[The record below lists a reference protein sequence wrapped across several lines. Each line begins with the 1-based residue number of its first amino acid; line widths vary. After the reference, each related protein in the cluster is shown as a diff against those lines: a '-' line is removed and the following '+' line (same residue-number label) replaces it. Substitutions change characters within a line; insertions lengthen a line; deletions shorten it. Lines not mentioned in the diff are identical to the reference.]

1 MKKFTALHISD
12 VRLRRADEQEQA
24 VMLHALYQDVAAIL
38 ATGRQIDAIFFT
50 GQLVAPDACA
60 DTTPV
65 YVYEYFLRPLL
76 QAASLP
82 GARYYLVPGS
92 RVQGV
97 AGATLGNA
105 GFSFFAADEHASA
118 EQRARYKN
126 IHAVFHGHQHT
137 GDASSLMKSLGIL
150 FKSNPGS
157 LYGAHGQ
164 MAAFAVLEFGADAA
178 ANGSAPAMQ
187 WTVALREFDEVSK
200 NFALSVL
207 YTPNG
212 QETGQM
218 DAEYVFATL
227 LPQLAHE
234 RGYFDGLL
242 GRTGMPLSGP
252 ADAALA
258 AREFLIE
265 LAFVMFEAKSL
276 FLGQAELE
284 RFASDYCGVKGWD
297 MAAGQW
303 LAPLYA
309 HGLLLQADGQVAFA
323 FDYFR
328 TYFLA
333 QRFETSFDLMRYGP
347 ERYDGSES
355 SLGVDGPSAAQP
367 FLRALGLGGERIEA
381 APAPASLPAD
391 CSRPG

>member
-1 MKKFTALHISD
+1 MKKFTALHIAD

-38 ATGRQIDAIFFT
+38 AAGKRIDAIFFT

-60 DTTPV
+60 GTTPV

-82 GARYYLVPGS
+82 GARFYLVPGS
-92 RVQGV
+92 RAQGV
-97 AGATLGNA
+97 AAAALGNA

-118 EQRARYKN
+118 EQRAHYKN

-157 LYGAHGQ
+157 LYDTNGQ
-164 MAAFAVLEFGADAA
+164 MAAFSVLEFGMGEDAA
-178 ANGSAPAMQ
+178 DGGAPGTR
-187 WTVALREFDEVSK
+187 WTVSLREFDHVSK

-212 QETGQM
+212 QETGQV

-227 LPQLAHE
+227 LPELAGE
-234 RGYFDGLL
+234 RAYLDGLL
-242 GRTGMPLSGP
+242 GKAGAQQRVDAGAA
-252 ADAALA
+252 AD

-265 LAFVMFEAKSL
+265 LAFVMFEAKSV
-276 FLGQAELE
+276 FLNEAELE
-284 RFASDYCGVKGWD
+284 RFASDYCGVKGWS
-297 MAAGQW
+297 MAAGDW

-309 HGLLLQADGQVAFA
+309 HGLLLRDEGQVAFS

-347 ERYDGSES
+347 DRYDGSES
-355 SLGVDGPSAAQP
+355 SLTVDGASAAQP
-367 FLRALGLGGERIEA
+367 FLRALGLSDEHAEA
-381 APAPASLPAD
+381 ALPED

>member
-12 VRLRRADEQEQA
+12 VRLRRNDEQEQA
-24 VMLHALYQDVAAIL
+24 VMLHALYQDVAAML
-38 ATGRQIDAIFFT
+38 AAGKQIDAIFFT
-50 GQLVAPDACA
+50 GQLVAQDACA

-82 GARYYLVPGS
+82 GARFYLVPGS

-97 AGATLGNA
+97 AGAALGSA
-105 GFSFFAADEHASA
+105 GFSFFAADEHAGA

-126 IHAVFHGHQHT
+126 IHAVFHGHRHT

-150 FKSNPGS
+150 FKSSPGS
-157 LYGAHGQ
+157 LYGGQGQ
-164 MAAFAVLEFGADAA
+164 MAAYAVLEFGAEPAEGDVAA
-178 ANGSAPAMQ
+178 RQ

-218 DAEYVFATL
+218 DAQYVFATL
-227 LPQLAHE
+227 LPQLAGE
-234 RGYFDGLL
+234 PVYFEGLL
-242 GRTGMPLSGP
+242 GKAAAPQRVP
-252 ADAALA
+252 AGGAAD

-265 LAFVMFEAKSL
+265 LAFVMFEAKTL
-276 FLGQAELE
+276 FLEQAQLE
-284 RFASDYCGVKGWD
+284 RFTSDYCAVKGWGLP
-297 MAAGQW
+297 AADW
-303 LAPLYA
+303 LAPLYR

-333 QRFETSFDLMRYGP
+333 QRFETSFDLMRYGL
-347 ERYDGSES
+347 ERFDGSES
-355 SLGVDGPSAAQP
+355 SLCVDGASAAQP
-367 FLRALGLGGERIEA
+367 FLRALGLGGERGET
-381 APAPASLPAD
+381 APEQASLPHG

>member
-1 MKKFTALHISD
+1 
-12 VRLRRADEQEQA
+12 
-24 VMLHALYQDVAAIL
+24 MLHALYQDVAAIL
-38 ATGRQIDAIFFT
+38 AAGKQIDAIFFT

-60 DTTPV
+60 GTTPV

-92 RVQGV
+92 RQQGV
-97 AGATLGNA
+97 AAAALGNA
-105 GFSFFAADEHASA
+105 GFSFFSADEHASA
-118 EQRARYKN
+118 EQRAHYKN
-126 IHAVFHGHQHT
+126 IHAVFHCHQHT

-164 MAAFAVLEFGADAA
+164 MAAFSVLEFGMGGAD
-178 ANGSAPAMQ
+178 GDAPGTQ
-187 WTVALREFDEVSK
+187 WTVSLREFDDVSK

-218 DAEYVFATL
+218 DAEHVFATL
-227 LPQLAHE
+227 LPQLAGE
-234 RGYFDGLL
+234 RAYLDGLL
-242 GRTGMPLSGP
+242 GQAGGRQREGAGMA
-252 ADAALA
+252 AD

-265 LAFVMFEAKSL
+265 LAFVMFEAKTV
-276 FLGQAELE
+276 FLGEAELQ
-284 RFASDYCGVKGWD
+284 RFASDYCAVKGWS
-297 MAAGQW
+297 MAAGDW

-309 HGLLLQADGQVAFA
+309 QGLLLRTDGQVAFS

-347 ERYDGSES
+347 QRHDGSES
-355 SLGVDGPSAAQP
+355 SLGLDAMSAAQP
-367 FLRALGLGGERIEA
+367 FLRALGLNDACA
-381 APAPASLPAD
+381 AAAVPED

>member
-1 MKKFTALHISD
+1 MKKFTALHIAD

-38 ATGRQIDAIFFT
+38 AAGKQIDAIFFT

-60 DTTPV
+60 GTTPV

-92 RVQGV
+92 RAQGV
-97 AGATLGNA
+97 AAAALGNA
-105 GFSFFAADEHASA
+105 GFSFFSADEHASA
-118 EQRARYKN
+118 EQRAQYKN

-164 MAAFAVLEFGADAA
+164 MAAFSVLEFGTSEAA
-178 ANGSAPAMQ
+178 ADGGAAGTQ
-187 WTVALREFDEVSK
+187 WTVSLREFDDVSK
-200 NFALSVL
+200 HFALSVL

-212 QETGQM
+212 QETGQV

-227 LPQLAHE
+227 LPQLAGE
-234 RGYFDGLL
+234 RAYLDGLL
-242 GRTGMPLSGP
+242 GHAGGQLHEGAGMA
-252 ADAALA
+252 AD

-265 LAFVMFEAKSL
+265 LAFVMFEAKTV
-276 FLGQAELE
+276 FLGEAELQ
-284 RFASDYCGVKGWD
+284 RFASDYCAVKGWS
-297 MAAGQW
+297 MAAGDW

-309 HGLLLQADGQVAFA
+309 QGLLLRTDGQVAFS

-347 ERYDGSES
+347 ERHDGSES
-355 SLGVDGPSAAQP
+355 SLGLDATSAVQP
-367 FLRALGLGGERIEA
+367 FLRALGLNEA
-381 APAPASLPAD
+381 SADVALPQD

>member
-1 MKKFTALHISD
+1 M
-12 VRLRRADEQEQA
+12 
-24 VMLHALYQDVAAIL
+24 MLHALYQDVAAIL
-38 ATGRQIDAIFFT
+38 AAGKQIDAIFFT

-60 DTTPV
+60 STTPV

-82 GARYYLVPGS
+82 GARFYLVPGS

-97 AGATLGNA
+97 AAAALGNA
-105 GFSFFAADEHASA
+105 GFSFFSADEHASA
-118 EQRARYKN
+118 EQRAHYKN

-157 LYGAHGQ
+157 LYGTHGQ
-164 MAAFAVLEFGADAA
+164 MAAFSVLEFGTGAADGDAA
-178 ANGSAPAMQ
+178 GTQ
-187 WTVALREFDEVSK
+187 WTVSLREFDEVSK

-212 QETGQM
+212 QETGQV

-227 LPQLAHE
+227 LPELAGE
-234 RGYFDGLL
+234 SAYFDGLL
-242 GRTGMPLSGP
+242 GRAGVPP
-252 ADAALA
+252 RADAGAA
-258 AREFLIE
+258 ADAREFLIE
-265 LAFVMFEAKSL
+265 LAFVMFEAKTL
-276 FLGQAELE
+276 FLGEAELE
-284 RFASDYCGVKGWD
+284 RFASDYCGVKGWN
-297 MAAGQW
+297 MGAGDW

-309 HGLLLQADGQVAFA
+309 HGLLSRADGQVAFA

-347 ERYDGSES
+347 ERYDGSEP
-355 SLGVDGPSAAQP
+355 SLSLDGPSAAQP
-367 FLRALGLGGERIEA
+367 FLRALGLSDGRAEA
-381 APAPASLPAD
+381 VLQAAGSH
-391 CSRPG
+391 PG

>member
-1 MKKFTALHISD
+1 M
-12 VRLRRADEQEQA
+12 
-24 VMLHALYQDVAAIL
+24 MLHALYQDVAAIL
-38 ATGRQIDAIFFT
+38 AAGKRIDAIFFT

-60 DTTPV
+60 GTTPV

-82 GARYYLVPGS
+82 GARFYLVPGS
-92 RVQGV
+92 RAQGV
-97 AGATLGNA
+97 AAAALGNA
-105 GFSFFAADEHASA
+105 GFSFFSADEHASA
-118 EQRARYKN
+118 EQRAHYKN

-157 LYGAHGQ
+157 LYGANGQ
-164 MAAFAVLEFGADAA
+164 MAAFSVLEFGTGEAA
-178 ANGSAPAMQ
+178 ADGCRAGTQ
-187 WTVALREFDEVSK
+187 WTVSLREFDDVSK

-212 QETGQM
+212 QETGQV

-227 LPQLAHE
+227 LPQLAGE
-234 RGYFDGLL
+234 RGYLDGLL
-242 GRTGMPLSGP
+242 GKAGARQRVDACVA
-252 ADAALA
+252 AD

-265 LAFVMFEAKSL
+265 LAFVMFEAKSM
-276 FLGQAELE
+276 FLNEAELE
-284 RFASDYCGVKGWD
+284 RFASDYCGVKGWSMESGD
-297 MAAGQW
+297 W

-309 HGLLLQADGQVAFA
+309 HGLLLRADGQVAFS

-347 ERYDGSES
+347 DRYDGSES
-355 SLGVDGPSAAQP
+355 SLSVHGASAAQP
-367 FLRALGLGGERIEA
+367 FLRALGLSDEHAKA
-381 APAPASLPAD
+381 ALPED
-391 CSRPG
+391 CSRPS

>member
-1 MKKFTALHISD
+1 MKKFTALHIAD

-38 ATGRQIDAIFFT
+38 AAGKRIDAIFFT

-60 DTTPV
+60 GTTPV

-82 GARYYLVPGS
+82 GARFYLVPGS
-92 RVQGV
+92 RAQGV
-97 AGATLGNA
+97 AAAALGNA
-105 GFSFFAADEHASA
+105 GFSFFSADEHASA
-118 EQRARYKN
+118 EQRAHYKN

-157 LYGAHGQ
+157 LYDTSGQ
-164 MAAFAVLEFGADAA
+164 MAAFSVLEFGTGEAA
-178 ANGSAPAMQ
+178 ADGGAPGTR
-187 WTVALREFDEVSK
+187 WTVSLREFDDVSK

-212 QETGQM
+212 QETGQV

-227 LPQLAHE
+227 LPQLAGE
-234 RGYFDGLL
+234 RDYLDGLL
-242 GRTGMPLSGP
+242 GKAGAQQRVDAGAA
-252 ADAALA
+252 AD

-265 LAFVMFEAKSL
+265 LAFVMFEAKSV
-276 FLGQAELE
+276 FLNEAELE
-284 RFASDYCGVKGWD
+284 RFASDYCGVKGWS
-297 MAAGQW
+297 MAAGDW

-309 HGLLLQADGQVAFA
+309 YGLLLREDGQVAFS

-347 ERYDGSES
+347 DRYDESES
-355 SLGVDGPSAAQP
+355 SLTVDGASAAQP
-367 FLRALGLGGERIEA
+367 FLRALGLNDEHAEA
-381 APAPASLPAD
+381 AQPED
-391 CSRPG
+391 CGRPG

>member
-1 MKKFTALHISD
+1 MKKFTALHIAD

-38 ATGRQIDAIFFT
+38 AAGKRIDAIFFT

-60 DTTPV
+60 GTTPV

-82 GARYYLVPGS
+82 GARFYLVPGS
-92 RVQGV
+92 RAQGV
-97 AGATLGNA
+97 AAAALGNA
-105 GFSFFAADEHASA
+105 GFSFFSADEHASA
-118 EQRARYKN
+118 EQRAHYKN

-157 LYGAHGQ
+157 LYDTSGQ
-164 MAAFAVLEFGADAA
+164 MAAFSVLEFGTGEAA
-178 ANGSAPAMQ
+178 ADGGAPGTR
-187 WTVALREFDEVSK
+187 WTVSLREFDDVSK

-212 QETGQM
+212 QETGQV

-227 LPQLAHE
+227 LPQLAGE
-234 RGYFDGLL
+234 RDYLDGLL
-242 GRTGMPLSGP
+242 GKAGAQQRVDAGAA
-252 ADAALA
+252 AD

-265 LAFVMFEAKSL
+265 LAFVMFEAKSV
-276 FLGQAELE
+276 FLNEAELE
-284 RFASDYCGVKGWD
+284 RFASDYCGVKGWS
-297 MAAGQW
+297 MAAGDW

-309 HGLLLQADGQVAFA
+309 HGLLLREDGQVAFS

-347 ERYDGSES
+347 DRYDESES
-355 SLGVDGPSAAQP
+355 SLTVDGASAAQP
-367 FLRALGLGGERIEA
+367 FLRALGLNDEHAEA
-381 APAPASLPAD
+381 AQPED

>member
-1 MKKFTALHISD
+1 
-12 VRLRRADEQEQA
+12 
-24 VMLHALYQDVAAIL
+24 MLHALYQDVAAIL
-38 ATGRQIDAIFFT
+38 AAGKRIDAIFFT

-60 DTTPV
+60 GTTPV

-82 GARYYLVPGS
+82 GARFYLVPGS
-92 RVQGV
+92 RAQGV
-97 AGATLGNA
+97 AAAALGNA
-105 GFSFFAADEHASA
+105 GFSFFSADEHASA
-118 EQRARYKN
+118 EQRAHYKN

-157 LYGAHGQ
+157 LYDTSGQ
-164 MAAFAVLEFGADAA
+164 MAAFAVLEFGTGEAA
-178 ANGSAPAMQ
+178 ADGGAPGTR
-187 WTVALREFDEVSK
+187 WTVSLREFDDVSK

-212 QETGQM
+212 QETGQV

-227 LPQLAHE
+227 LPQLAGE
-234 RGYFDGLL
+234 RDYLDGLL
-242 GRTGMPLSGP
+242 GKAGAQRRVDAGAA
-252 ADAALA
+252 AD

-265 LAFVMFEAKSL
+265 LAFVMFEAKSV
-276 FLGQAELE
+276 FLNEAELE
-284 RFASDYCGVKGWD
+284 RFASDYCGVKGWS
-297 MAAGQW
+297 MAAGDW

-309 HGLLLQADGQVAFA
+309 HGLLLREDGQVAFS

-347 ERYDGSES
+347 DRYDGSES
-355 SLGVDGPSAAQP
+355 SLTVDGASAVQP
-367 FLRALGLGGERIEA
+367 FLRALGLNDEHAEA
-381 APAPASLPAD
+381 ALPEG

>member
-1 MKKFTALHISD
+1 MKKFTALHIAD

-38 ATGRQIDAIFFT
+38 AAGKKIDAIFFT

-60 DTTPV
+60 GTTPV

-82 GARYYLVPGS
+82 GARFYLVPGS
-92 RVQGV
+92 RAQGV
-97 AGATLGNA
+97 AAAALGNA
-105 GFSFFAADEHASA
+105 GFSFFSADEHASA
-118 EQRARYKN
+118 EHRAHYKN
-126 IHAVFHGHQHT
+126 IHAVFHGNQHT

-157 LYGAHGQ
+157 LYSAQGQ
-164 MAAFAVLEFGADAA
+164 MAAFAVLEFGTGEAA
-178 ANGSAPAMQ
+178 ADGGAAGTQ
-187 WTVALREFDEVSK
+187 WTVSLREFDDVSK
-200 NFALSVL
+200 HFALSVL

-212 QETGQM
+212 QETGQV

-227 LPQLAHE
+227 LPQLAGE
-234 RGYFDGLL
+234 RDYLDGLL
-242 GRTGMPLSGP
+242 GKAGAQQRVNAGVA
-252 ADAALA
+252 AD

-265 LAFVMFEAKSL
+265 LAFVMFEAKTV
-276 FLGQAELE
+276 FLSEAELE
-284 RFASDYCGVKGWD
+284 RFASDYCGVKGWS
-297 MAAGQW
+297 MAAGDW

-309 HGLLLQADGQVAFA
+309 QGLLLRDDGQVAFS

-347 ERYDGSES
+347 DRYDGSES
-355 SLGVDGPSAAQP
+355 SLSLDGASAAQP
-367 FLRALGLGGERIEA
+367 FLRALGLSEEHPA
-381 APAPASLPAD
+381 AAVPED

>member
-1 MKKFTALHISD
+1 MKKFTALHIAD

-38 ATGRQIDAIFFT
+38 AAGKRIDAIFFT

-82 GARYYLVPGS
+82 GARFYLVPGS
-92 RVQGV
+92 RAQGV
-97 AGATLGNA
+97 AAAALGNA
-105 GFSFFAADEHASA
+105 GFSFFSADEHASA
-118 EQRARYKN
+118 EQRAHYKN

-164 MAAFAVLEFGADAA
+164 MAAFAVLEFGADADA
-178 ANGSAPAMQ
+178 ADDGKAGTQ
-187 WTVALREFDEVSK
+187 WTVSLREFDDVSK

-212 QETGQM
+212 QETGQV

-227 LPQLAHE
+227 LPQLAGE
-234 RGYFDGLL
+234 RAYLDGLL
-242 GRTGMPLSGP
+242 GMAGAPRRVDAGAA
-252 ADAALA
+252 AD
-258 AREFLIE
+258 AREFLME
-265 LAFVMFEAKSL
+265 LAFVMFEAKTV
-276 FLGQAELE
+276 FLSAAELE
-284 RFASDYCGVKGWD
+284 RFAGDYCGVKGWN
-297 MAAGQW
+297 MAAGDW

-309 HGLLLQADGQVAFA
+309 HGLLLRADGQVAFS

-355 SLGVDGPSAAQP
+355 SLSLDGASAAQP
-367 FLRALGLGGERIEA
+367 FLRALGLNDEHADA
-381 APAPASLPAD
+381 AVTED

>member
-1 MKKFTALHISD
+1 MKKFTALHIAD

-38 ATGRQIDAIFFT
+38 AAGKKIDAIFFT

-60 DTTPV
+60 GTTPV

-82 GARYYLVPGS
+82 GARFYLVPGS
-92 RVQGV
+92 RQQGV
-97 AGATLGNA
+97 AAAALGNA
-105 GFSFFAADEHASA
+105 GFSFFSADEHASA
-118 EQRARYKN
+118 EQRAHYKN

-157 LYGAHGQ
+157 LYGAQGQ
-164 MAAFAVLEFGADAA
+164 MAAFAVLEFGTGAA
-178 ANGSAPAMQ
+178 GTQ
-187 WTVALREFDEVSK
+187 WTVSLREFDDVSK

-227 LPQLAHE
+227 LPQLAAE
-234 RGYFDGLL
+234 RAYLDGLL
-242 GRTGMPLSGP
+242 GK
-252 ADAALA
+252 ADAQQRVDAGVA
-258 AREFLIE
+258 ADAREFLIE
-265 LAFVMFEAKSL
+265 LAFVMFEARTV
-276 FLGQAELE
+276 FLNAAELE
-284 RFASDYCGVKGWD
+284 RFASDYCGVKGWS
-297 MAAGQW
+297 MAAGDW

-309 HGLLLQADGQVAFA
+309 HGLLLRTDGQVAFS

-347 ERYDGSES
+347 DRYDGSES
-355 SLGVDGPSAAQP
+355 SLALDGASAAQP
-367 FLRALGLGGERIEA
+367 FLQALGLSDERAEA
-381 APAPASLPAD
+381 ALPEG

>member
-1 MKKFTALHISD
+1 MKKFTALHIAD
-12 VRLRRADEQEQA
+12 VRLCRADEQEQA
-24 VMLHALYQDVAAIL
+24 VILHALYQDVAAIL
-38 ATGRQIDAIFFT
+38 AAGKQIDAIFFT

-60 DTTPV
+60 GTTPV

-82 GARYYLVPGS
+82 GARFYLVPGS

-97 AGATLGNA
+97 AAAALGNA
-105 GFSFFAADEHASA
+105 GFSFFSADEHASA
-118 EQRARYKN
+118 EQRAHYKN

-164 MAAFAVLEFGADAA
+164 MAAFSVLEFGMGAAD
-178 ANGSAPAMQ
+178 GDAPGTQ
-187 WTVALREFDEVSK
+187 WTVSLREFDDVSK

-218 DAEYVFATL
+218 DAEHVFATL
-227 LPQLAHE
+227 LPQLAGE
-234 RGYFDGLL
+234 RAYLDGLL
-242 GRTGMPLSGP
+242 GQAGGQQREGAGVA
-252 ADAALA
+252 AD

-265 LAFVMFEAKSL
+265 LAFVMFEAKSV
-276 FLGQAELE
+276 FLGEAELQ
-284 RFASDYCGVKGWD
+284 RFASDYCGVKGWS
-297 MAAGQW
+297 MAAGEW

-309 HGLLLQADGQVAFA
+309 QGLLLQTDGQVAFS

-347 ERYDGSES
+347 ERHDGSES
-355 SLGVDGPSAAQP
+355 SLSLDGTSTAQP
-367 FLRALGLGGERIEA
+367 FLRALGLNDERA
-381 APAPASLPAD
+381 AAAMQED

>member
-1 MKKFTALHISD
+1 MKKFTALHIAD

-38 ATGRQIDAIFFT
+38 AAGKQIDAIFFT

-60 DTTPV
+60 GTTPV

-97 AGATLGNA
+97 AAAALGNA
-105 GFSFFAADEHASA
+105 GFSFFSADEHASA
-118 EQRARYKN
+118 EQRAHYKN

-164 MAAFAVLEFGADAA
+164 MAAFSVLEFGTGGAD
-178 ANGSAPAMQ
+178 GDAPGTQ
-187 WTVALREFDEVSK
+187 WTVSLREFDDVSK

-218 DAEYVFATL
+218 DAEHVFATL
-227 LPQLAHE
+227 LPQLAGE
-234 RGYFDGLL
+234 RAYLDGLL
-242 GRTGMPLSGP
+242 GHAGGQQRVGAGVA
-252 ADAALA
+252 AD

-265 LAFVMFEAKSL
+265 LAFVMFEAQTE
-276 FLGQAELE
+276 FLGEAELQ
-284 RFASDYCGVKGWD
+284 RFASDYCGVKGWS
-297 MAAGQW
+297 MAAGEW

-309 HGLLLQADGQVAFA
+309 QGLLLRSDGQVAFS

-347 ERYDGSES
+347 ERHDGSES
-355 SLGVDGPSAAQP
+355 SLGLHAASAAQP
-367 FLRALGLGGERIEA
+367 FLRALGLNEEHAAAAMQEEGG
-381 APAPASLPAD
+381 
-391 CSRPG
+391 RPG

>member
-1 MKKFTALHISD
+1 MKKFTALHIAD

-38 ATGRQIDAIFFT
+38 AAGKRIDAIFFT

-60 DTTPV
+60 GTTPV

-82 GARYYLVPGS
+82 GARFYLVPGS
-92 RVQGV
+92 RAQGV
-97 AGATLGNA
+97 AAAALGNA
-105 GFSFFAADEHASA
+105 GFSFFSADEHASA
-118 EQRARYKN
+118 EQRAHYKN

-157 LYGAHGQ
+157 LYDTSGQ
-164 MAAFAVLEFGADAA
+164 MAAFAVLEFGTGEAA
-178 ANGSAPAMQ
+178 ADGGAPGTR
-187 WTVALREFDEVSK
+187 WTVSLREFDDVSK

-212 QETGQM
+212 QETGQV

-227 LPQLAHE
+227 LPQLAGE
-234 RGYFDGLL
+234 RDYLDGLL
-242 GRTGMPLSGP
+242 GKAGAQRRVDAGAA
-252 ADAALA
+252 AD

-265 LAFVMFEAKSL
+265 LAFVMFEAKSV
-276 FLGQAELE
+276 FLNEAELE
-284 RFASDYCGVKGWD
+284 RFASDYCGVKGWS
-297 MAAGQW
+297 MAAGDW

-309 HGLLLQADGQVAFA
+309 HGLLLREDGQVAFS

-347 ERYDGSES
+347 DRYDGSES
-355 SLGVDGPSAAQP
+355 SLTVDGASAVQP
-367 FLRALGLGGERIEA
+367 FLRALGLNDEHAEA
-381 APAPASLPAD
+381 ALPEG

>member
-1 MKKFTALHISD
+1 MKKFTALHIAD

-24 VMLHALYQDVAAIL
+24 VRLHALFEDVAAIL
-38 ATGRQIDAIFFT
+38 AAGKQIDAIFFT

-60 DTTPV
+60 GTTPV

-82 GARYYLVPGS
+82 GARFYLVPGS
-92 RVQGV
+92 RQQGV
-97 AGATLGNA
+97 AAAALGNA
-105 GFSFFAADEHASA
+105 GFSFFSADEHASA

-137 GDASSLMKSLGIL
+137 GDGSSLMKSLGIL

-157 LYGAHGQ
+157 LYGEQEQ
-164 MAAFAVLEFGADAA
+164 MAAFAVLEFGNDMS
-178 ANGSAPAMQ
+178 GGHAPGTQ
-187 WTVALREFDEVSK
+187 WTVSLREFDEVSK

-218 DAEYVFATL
+218 DAEHVFATL
-227 LPQLAHE
+227 LPQLADE
-234 RGYFDGLL
+234 RVYLDGLL
-242 GRTGMPLSGP
+242 GKAGMPHCGP
-252 ADAALA
+252 SDAAVA
-258 AREFLIE
+258 ARDFLIE
-265 LAFVMFEAKSL
+265 LAFVMFEAKTL
-276 FLGQAELE
+276 FLSEAELQ

-297 MAAGQW
+297 VGAGDW

-309 HGLLLQADGQVAFA
+309 HGLLLRTDGQVAFS

-347 ERYDGSES
+347 QRHDGSES
-355 SLGVDGPSAAQP
+355 SLSVDGASAAQP
-367 FLRALGLGGERIEA
+367 FLHALGLSGERIETVA
-381 APAPASLPAD
+381 AEAATAEH

>member
-1 MKKFTALHISD
+1 MKKFTALHIAD

-38 ATGRQIDAIFFT
+38 AAGKRIDAIFFT

-60 DTTPV
+60 GTTPV

-82 GARYYLVPGS
+82 GARFYLVPGS
-92 RVQGV
+92 RAQGV
-97 AGATLGNA
+97 AAAALGNA
-105 GFSFFAADEHASA
+105 GFSFFSADEHASA
-118 EQRARYKN
+118 EQRAHYKN

-178 ANGSAPAMQ
+178 AADDGKAGTQ
-187 WTVALREFDEVSK
+187 WTVSLREFDDVSK

-212 QETGQM
+212 QETGQV

-227 LPQLAHE
+227 LPQLAGE
-234 RGYFDGLL
+234 RAYLDGLL
-242 GRTGMPLSGP
+242 GMAGAPRRVDAGAA
-252 ADAALA
+252 AD
-258 AREFLIE
+258 AREFLME
-265 LAFVMFEAKSL
+265 LAFVMFEAKTV
-276 FLGQAELE
+276 FLSAAELE
-284 RFASDYCGVKGWD
+284 RFAGDYCGVKGWN
-297 MAAGQW
+297 MAAGDW

-309 HGLLLQADGQVAFA
+309 HGLLLRADGQVAFS

-355 SLGVDGPSAAQP
+355 SLSLDGASAAQP
-367 FLRALGLGGERIEA
+367 FLRALGLNDEHADA
-381 APAPASLPAD
+381 AVTED

>member
-24 VMLHALYQDVAAIL
+24 VRLHALYQDVAAIL

-50 GQLVAPDACA
+50 GQLVAADACA
-60 DTTPV
+60 ETTPV

-76 QAASLP
+76 QAASVP
-82 GARYYLVPGS
+82 GARFYLVPGS

-97 AGATLGNA
+97 AGAALGNA
-105 GFSFFAADEHASA
+105 GFSFFAADEHAGA

-164 MAAFAVLEFGADAA
+164 MAAYAVLEFGTAA
-178 ANGSAPAMQ
+178 ADGDAPATQ
-187 WTVALREFDEVSK
+187 WTVALREFDEVSR

-227 LPQLAHE
+227 LPQLAGE
-234 RGYFDGLL
+234 PVYFDGLL
-242 GRTGMPLSGP
+242 GRAGAPPRVATGGA
-252 ADAALA
+252 AD

-265 LAFVMFEAKSL
+265 LAFVMFEAKTL
-276 FLGQAELE
+276 FLEQAQLE
-284 RFASDYCGVKGWD
+284 RFTSDYCAVKGWGLP
-297 MAAGQW
+297 AADW
-303 LAPLYA
+303 LAPLYR

-333 QRFETSFDLMRYGP
+333 QRFETSFDLMRYAP
-347 ERYDGSES
+347 DRYDGSES
-355 SLGVDGPSAAQP
+355 SLSFDGASAAQP
-367 FLRALGLGGERIEA
+367 FLRALGLGGERSET
-381 APAPASLPAD
+381 APAPAPMPQD

>member
-1 MKKFTALHISD
+1 MKKFTALHIAD

-24 VMLHALYQDVAAIL
+24 VMLHALCQDVAAIL
-38 ATGRQIDAIFFT
+38 AAGKQIDAIFFT

-60 DTTPV
+60 GTTPV

-92 RVQGV
+92 RQQGV
-97 AGATLGNA
+97 AAAALGNA
-105 GFSFFAADEHASA
+105 GFSFFSADEHASA
-118 EQRARYKN
+118 EQRAHYKN

-164 MAAFAVLEFGADAA
+164 MAAFSVLEFGMGGAD
-178 ANGSAPAMQ
+178 GDAPGTQ
-187 WTVALREFDEVSK
+187 WTVSLREFDDVSK

-218 DAEYVFATL
+218 DAEHVFATL
-227 LPQLAHE
+227 LPQLAGE
-234 RGYFDGLL
+234 RAYLDGLL
-242 GRTGMPLSGP
+242 GQAGGRQREDAGIA
-252 ADAALA
+252 AD

-265 LAFVMFEAKSL
+265 LAFVMFEAKSV
-276 FLGQAELE
+276 FLGEAELQ
-284 RFASDYCGVKGWD
+284 RFASDYCAVKGWN
-297 MAAGQW
+297 MAAGDW

-309 HGLLLQADGQVAFA
+309 QGLLLRTDGQVAFS

-347 ERYDGSES
+347 ERHDGSES
-355 SLGVDGPSAAQP
+355 SLDLDAASEAQP
-367 FLRALGLGGERIEA
+367 FLRALGLNEERA
-381 APAPASLPAD
+381 AAAMQEEG
-391 CSRPG
+391 SRPG

>member
-1 MKKFTALHISD
+1 MKKFTALHIAD

-38 ATGRQIDAIFFT
+38 AAGKQIDAIFFT

-60 DTTPV
+60 GTTPV

-82 GARYYLVPGS
+82 GARFYLVPGS
-92 RVQGV
+92 RQQGV
-97 AGATLGNA
+97 AAAALGNA

-164 MAAFAVLEFGADAA
+164 MAAFAVLEFGNSGTDGAP
-178 ANGSAPAMQ
+178 GSQ

-200 NFALSVL
+200 HFALSVL

-218 DAEYVFATL
+218 DADYVFATL
-227 LPQLAHE
+227 LPQLADE
-234 RGYFDGLL
+234 RVYLDGLL
-242 GRTGMPLSGP
+242 GKAGMPHRGP
-252 ADAALA
+252 SDDAVA

-265 LAFVMFEAKSL
+265 LAFVMFEAKTL
-276 FLGQAELE
+276 FLSEAELQ
-284 RFASDYCGVKGWD
+284 RFACDYCGVKGWD
-297 MAAGQW
+297 MGAGDW

-309 HGLLLQADGQVAFA
+309 HGLLLRADGQVAFS

-355 SLGVDGPSAAQP
+355 SLSIDGASAAQP
-367 FLRALGLGGERIEA
+367 FLRALGLSGERIEA
-381 APAPASLPAD
+381 VRTETSAPED

>member
-38 ATGRQIDAIFFT
+38 AAGKQIDAIFFT

-60 DTTPV
+60 GTTPV

-76 QAASLP
+76 QAASQP
-82 GARYYLVPGS
+82 GARFYLVPGS

-97 AGATLGNA
+97 AAATLGNA
-105 GFSFFAADEHASA
+105 GFSFFSADEHASA

-137 GDASSLMKSLGIL
+137 GDASSLMRSLGIL

-157 LYGAHGQ
+157 LYGSHGQ
-164 MAAFAVLEFGADAA
+164 MAAFAVLEFGTDAADAD
-178 ANGSAPAMQ
+178 APGTQ
-187 WTVALREFDEVSK
+187 WTVALREFDDVSK

-212 QETGQM
+212 HEAGQM

-227 LPQLAHE
+227 LPQLAGE
-234 RGYFDGLL
+234 RVYLDGLL
-242 GRTGMPLSGP
+242 GKAGMPHQGP
-252 ADAALA
+252 SDDAVA

-265 LAFVMFEAKSL
+265 LAFVMFEAKTL

-284 RFASDYCGVKGWD
+284 RFASDYCGVKGWS
-297 MAAGQW
+297 MGAGDW
-303 LAPLYA
+303 LVPLYA
-309 HGLLLQADGQVAFA
+309 HGLLLRADGQVAFA

-355 SLGVDGPSAAQP
+355 SLSFDGTSAAQP
-367 FLRALGLGGERIEA
+367 FLRALGLSGERIEA
-381 APAPASLPAD
+381 APVQAAMQED

>member
-1 MKKFTALHISD
+1 MKKFTALHIAD

-38 ATGRQIDAIFFT
+38 AAGKRIDAIFFT

-60 DTTPV
+60 GTTPV

-82 GARYYLVPGS
+82 GARFYLVPGS
-92 RVQGV
+92 RAQGV
-97 AGATLGNA
+97 AAAALGNA
-105 GFSFFAADEHASA
+105 GFSFFSADEHASA
-118 EQRARYKN
+118 EQRAHYKN

-157 LYGAHGQ
+157 LYDTSGQ
-164 MAAFAVLEFGADAA
+164 MAAFSVLEFGTGEAA
-178 ANGSAPAMQ
+178 ADGGAPGTR
-187 WTVALREFDEVSK
+187 WTVSLREFDDVSK

-212 QETGQM
+212 QETGQV

-227 LPQLAHE
+227 LPQLAGE
-234 RGYFDGLL
+234 RDYLDGLL
-242 GRTGMPLSGP
+242 GKAGAQQRVDAGAA
-252 ADAALA
+252 AD

-265 LAFVMFEAKSL
+265 LAFVMFEAKSV
-276 FLGQAELE
+276 FLNEAELE
-284 RFASDYCGVKGWD
+284 RFASDYCGVKGWS
-297 MAAGQW
+297 MAAGDW

-309 HGLLLQADGQVAFA
+309 HGLLLREDGQVAFS

-347 ERYDGSES
+347 DRYDESES
-355 SLGVDGPSAAQP
+355 SLTVDGASAAQP
-367 FLRALGLGGERIEA
+367 FLRALGLNDEHAE
-381 APAPASLPAD
+381 PAQPEG
-391 CSRPG
+391 CGRPG

>member
-1 MKKFTALHISD
+1 MKKFTALHIAD

-38 ATGRQIDAIFFT
+38 AAGKQIDAIFFT
-50 GQLVAPDACA
+50 GQLVALDACA
-60 DTTPV
+60 GTTPV

-82 GARYYLVPGS
+82 GARFYLVPGS

-97 AGATLGNA
+97 AAAAQGNA
-105 GFSFFAADEHASA
+105 GFSFFSADEHASA
-118 EQRARYKN
+118 ERRAHYKN

-157 LYGAHGQ
+157 LYGADGQ
-164 MAAFAVLEFGADAA
+164 MAAFSVLEFGTGGAD
-178 ANGSAPAMQ
+178 GDAPGAQ
-187 WTVALREFDEVSK
+187 WTVSLREFDDVSK

-218 DAEYVFATL
+218 DAEHVFATL
-227 LPQLAHE
+227 LPQLAGE
-234 RGYFDGLL
+234 RAYLDGLL
-242 GRTGMPLSGP
+242 GQAGAPQRVGAGVA
-252 ADAALA
+252 AD

-265 LAFVMFEAKSL
+265 LAFVMFEAKSV
-276 FLGQAELE
+276 FLNEAALE
-284 RFASDYCGVKGWD
+284 RFASDYCGVKGWS
-297 MAAGQW
+297 MAAGDW

-309 HGLLLQADGQVAFA
+309 HGLLLRTDGQVAFS

-347 ERYDGSES
+347 ERHDGSES
-355 SLGVDGPSAAQP
+355 SLSLDGASAVQP
-367 FLRALGLGGERIEA
+367 FLHALGLNDACAEVAVPE
-381 APAPASLPAD
+381 D

>member
-1 MKKFTALHISD
+1 MKKFTALHIAD

-38 ATGRQIDAIFFT
+38 AAGKQIDAIFFT

-60 DTTPV
+60 GTTPV

-97 AGATLGNA
+97 AAAALGNA
-105 GFSFFAADEHASA
+105 GFSFFSADEHASA
-118 EQRARYKN
+118 EQRAHYKN

-164 MAAFAVLEFGADAA
+164 MAAFSVLEFGTGGAEGDAP
-178 ANGSAPAMQ
+178 GTQ
-187 WTVALREFDEVSK
+187 WTVSLREFDDVSK

-227 LPQLAHE
+227 LPQLAGE
-234 RGYFDGLL
+234 RVYLDGLL
-242 GRTGMPLSGP
+242 GKAGARQREGAGVA
-252 ADAALA
+252 AD

-265 LAFVMFEAKSL
+265 LAFVMFEAKTL
-276 FLGQAELE
+276 FLGEAELQ
-284 RFASDYCGVKGWD
+284 RFASDYCGVKGWS
-297 MAAGQW
+297 MAAGDW

-309 HGLLLQADGQVAFA
+309 QGLLLRTDGQVAFS

-347 ERYDGSES
+347 ERHDGSES
-355 SLGVDGPSAAQP
+355 SLGLDAASAAQP
-367 FLRALGLGGERIEA
+367 FLRALGLNEEHAAAAMQEEGG
-381 APAPASLPAD
+381 
-391 CSRPG
+391 RPG

>member
-1 MKKFTALHISD
+1 MKKFTALHIAD

-38 ATGRQIDAIFFT
+38 AAGKQIDAIFFT
-50 GQLVAPDACA
+50 GQLVALDACA
-60 DTTPV
+60 GTTPL

-82 GARYYLVPGS
+82 GARFYLVPGS

-97 AGATLGNA
+97 AAAALGNA
-105 GFSFFAADEHASA
+105 GFSFFSADEHASA
-118 EQRARYKN
+118 EQRAHYKN

-150 FKSNPGS
+150 FKSNPGN

-164 MAAFAVLEFGADAA
+164 MAAFSVLEFVTGGAD
-178 ANGSAPAMQ
+178 GDAPGTH
-187 WTVALREFDEVSK
+187 WKVSLREFDEVSK

-227 LPQLAHE
+227 LPQLAGE
-234 RGYFDGLL
+234 RAYFDGLL
-242 GRTGMPLSGP
+242 GKAGARQREDAGVA
-252 ADAALA
+252 AD

-265 LAFVMFEAKSL
+265 LAFVMFEAKTL
-276 FLGQAELE
+276 FLGEGELQ
-284 RFASDYCGVKGWD
+284 RFASDYCGVKGWN
-297 MAAGQW
+297 MAARDW
-303 LAPLYA
+303 LAPLHA
-309 HGLLLQADGQVAFA
+309 HGLLLLADGQVAFA

-347 ERYDGSES
+347 ERHDGSES
-355 SLGVDGPSAAQP
+355 SLNLDDPSAAQP
-367 FLRALGLGGERIEA
+367 FLRALGLSDECA
-381 APAPASLPAD
+381 AVAVPED

>member
-12 VRLRRADEQEQA
+12 VRLRRNDEQEQA
-24 VMLHALYQDVAAIL
+24 VNLQALYQDVSAMLAA
-38 ATGRQIDAIFFT
+38 GRQIDAIFFT
-50 GQLVAPDACA
+50 GQLVAPDACD

-76 QAASLP
+76 QAACLP
-82 GARYYLVPGS
+82 GARFYLVPGS

-97 AGATLGNA
+97 AAAALGNA

-164 MAAFAVLEFGADAA
+164 MAAYAVLEFGTQAA
-178 ANGSAPAMQ
+178 EGGAPASP
-187 WTVALREFDEVSK
+187 WTVALREFDDVSK
-200 NFALSVL
+200 SFALSVL

-227 LPQLAHE
+227 LPQLAGE
-234 RGYFDGLL
+234 PVYFEGLL
-242 GRTGMPLSGP
+242 GKAAQQQRVPVGGA
-252 ADAALA
+252 AD

-265 LAFVMFEAKSL
+265 LAFVMFEAKTL
-276 FLGQAELE
+276 FLEQAQLE
-284 RFASDYCGVKGWD
+284 RFASDYCAVKGWGLPASD
-297 MAAGQW
+297 W
-303 LAPLYA
+303 LAPLYR

-347 ERYDGSES
+347 ERHDGSES
-355 SLGVDGPSAAQP
+355 SLSFDGASAAQP
-367 FLRALGLGGERIEA
+367 FLRALGLGGERPEAPA
-381 APAPASLPAD
+381 APAAMPQD

>member
-1 MKKFTALHISD
+1 MKKFTALHIAD

-38 ATGRQIDAIFFT
+38 AAGKRIDAIFFT

-60 DTTPV
+60 GTTPV

-82 GARYYLVPGS
+82 GARFYLVPGS
-92 RVQGV
+92 RAQGV
-97 AGATLGNA
+97 AAAALGNA

-118 EQRARYKN
+118 EQRAHYKN

-157 LYGAHGQ
+157 LYDTNGQ
-164 MAAFAVLEFGADAA
+164 MAAFSVLEFGMGEDAA
-178 ANGSAPAMQ
+178 DGGAPGTR
-187 WTVALREFDEVSK
+187 WTVSLREFDHVSK

-212 QETGQM
+212 QETGQV

-227 LPQLAHE
+227 LPELAGE
-234 RGYFDGLL
+234 RAYLDGLL
-242 GRTGMPLSGP
+242 GKAGAQQRVDAGAA
-252 ADAALA
+252 AD

-265 LAFVMFEAKSL
+265 LAFVMFEAKSV
-276 FLGQAELE
+276 FLNEAELE
-284 RFASDYCGVKGWD
+284 RFASDYCGVKGWS
-297 MAAGQW
+297 MAAGDW

-309 HGLLLQADGQVAFA
+309 YGLLLREDGQVAFS

-347 ERYDGSES
+347 ERHDGSES
-355 SLGVDGPSAAQP
+355 SLDLDAASEAQP
-367 FLRALGLGGERIEA
+367 FLRALGLNEERA
-381 APAPASLPAD
+381 AAAMQEEG
-391 CSRPG
+391 SRPG

>member
-1 MKKFTALHISD
+1 MKKFTALHIAD

-38 ATGRQIDAIFFT
+38 AAGKKIDAIFFT
-50 GQLVAPDACA
+50 GQLVALDACA
-60 DTTPV
+60 GTTPV

-82 GARYYLVPGS
+82 GARFYLVPGS
-92 RVQGV
+92 RAQGV
-97 AGATLGNA
+97 AAAALGNA
-105 GFSFFAADEHASA
+105 GFSFFSADEHASA
-118 EQRARYKN
+118 EQRAHYKN

-157 LYGAHGQ
+157 LYSAQGQ
-164 MAAFAVLEFGADAA
+164 MAAFAVLEFGTGEAA
-178 ANGSAPAMQ
+178 ADGGAAGTQ
-187 WTVALREFDEVSK
+187 WTVSLREFDDVSK
-200 NFALSVL
+200 HFALSVL

-212 QETGQM
+212 QETGQV

-227 LPQLAHE
+227 LPQLAVE
-234 RGYFDGLL
+234 RDYLDGLL
-242 GRTGMPLSGP
+242 GKAGAQQRENAGVA
-252 ADAALA
+252 AD

-265 LAFVMFEAKSL
+265 LAFVMFEAKTV
-276 FLGQAELE
+276 FLSEAELE
-284 RFASDYCGVKGWD
+284 RFASDYCGVKGWS
-297 MAAGQW
+297 MAAGDW

-309 HGLLLQADGQVAFA
+309 QGLLLRDDGQVAFS

-347 ERYDGSES
+347 DRYDGSES
-355 SLGVDGPSAAQP
+355 SLSVDGASAAQP
-367 FLRALGLGGERIEA
+367 FLRALGLSEEHA
-381 APAPASLPAD
+381 AAAVPEG

>member
-1 MKKFTALHISD
+1 M
-12 VRLRRADEQEQA
+12 
-24 VMLHALYQDVAAIL
+24 
-38 ATGRQIDAIFFT
+38 
-50 GQLVAPDACA
+50 
-60 DTTPV
+60 

-92 RVQGV
+92 RVHGV

-157 LYGAHGQ
+157 LYGARGQ
-164 MAAFAVLEFGADAA
+164 MAAFAVLEFDADAA
-178 ANGSAPAMQ
+178 ANGKAPATQ
-187 WTVALREFDEVSK
+187 WTVALREFDDVSK
-200 NFALSVL
+200 SFALSVL

-212 QETGQM
+212 QEAGQM

-227 LPQLAHE
+227 LPQLVAE

-242 GRTGMPLSGP
+242 GRAGMPLCGP
-252 ADAALA
+252 ADDALA
-258 AREFLIE
+258 TREFLIE

-284 RFASDYCGVKGWD
+284 RFASDYCGVKGWN
-297 MAAGQW
+297 MTAGQW

-355 SLGVDGPSAAQP
+355 SLAVDGPSAAQP
-367 FLRALGLGGERIEA
+367 FLRALGLGGERIDA
-381 APAPASLPAD
+381 AAAPASLPAD

>member
-1 MKKFTALHISD
+1 M
-12 VRLRRADEQEQA
+12 
-24 VMLHALYQDVAAIL
+24 MLHALCQDVAAIL
-38 ATGRQIDAIFFT
+38 AAGKQIDAIFFT

-60 DTTPV
+60 GTTPV

-92 RVQGV
+92 RQQGV
-97 AGATLGNA
+97 AAAALGNA
-105 GFSFFAADEHASA
+105 GFSFFSADEHASA
-118 EQRARYKN
+118 EQRAHYKN

-164 MAAFAVLEFGADAA
+164 MAAFSVLEFGTSEAA
-178 ANGSAPAMQ
+178 ADGGAAGTQ
-187 WTVALREFDEVSK
+187 WTVSLREFDDVSK

-218 DAEYVFATL
+218 DAEHVFATL
-227 LPQLAHE
+227 LPQLAGE
-234 RGYFDGLL
+234 RAYLDGLL
-242 GRTGMPLSGP
+242 GQAGVQQRAAAGAA
-252 ADAALA
+252 AD

-265 LAFVMFEAKSL
+265 LAFVMFEAKSV
-276 FLGQAELE
+276 FLGEAELQ
-284 RFASDYCGVKGWD
+284 RFASDYCAVKGWNI
-297 MAAGQW
+297 AAGDW

-309 HGLLLQADGQVAFA
+309 QGLLLRTDGQVAFS

-347 ERYDGSES
+347 ERHDGSES
-355 SLGVDGPSAAQP
+355 SLGLDAASAAQP
-367 FLRALGLGGERIEA
+367 FLRALGLNEEHAAAAMQEEGG
-381 APAPASLPAD
+381 
-391 CSRPG
+391 RPG

>member
-1 MKKFTALHISD
+1 MKKFTALHIAD

-38 ATGRQIDAIFFT
+38 AAGNRIDAIFFT

-60 DTTPV
+60 GTTPV
-65 YVYEYFLRPLL
+65 YVYENFLRPLL

-82 GARYYLVPGS
+82 GARFYLVPGS

-97 AGATLGNA
+97 AAAALGDA
-105 GFSFFAADEHASA
+105 GFSFFSADEHASA
-118 EQRARYKN
+118 EQRAHYKN
-126 IHAVFHGHQHT
+126 IHAVFHGQQHT
-137 GDASSLMKSLGIL
+137 GDAGSLMKSLGIL
-150 FKSNPGS
+150 FRSNPGS

-164 MAAFAVLEFGADAA
+164 MAAFAVLEFGAGAA
-178 ANGSAPAMQ
+178 DGGAAGTR
-187 WTVALREFDEVSK
+187 WTVSLREFDDVCK

-212 QETGQM
+212 QETEQM
-218 DAEYVFATL
+218 DAGYVFATL
-227 LPQLAHE
+227 LPQLAGE
-234 RGYFDGLL
+234 RAYLDGLL
-242 GRTGMPLSGP
+242 GK
-252 ADAALA
+252 ADVQQREDAGVAADV
-258 AREFLIE
+258 REFLME
-265 LAFVMFEAKSL
+265 LAFVMFEAKTV
-276 FLGQAELE
+276 FLSEAELE
-284 RFASDYCGVKGWD
+284 RFASDYCGVKGWS
-297 MAAGQW
+297 MAAAEW
-303 LAPLYA
+303 LAPLYE
-309 HGLLLQADGQVAFA
+309 HGLLLRADGQVAFS

-355 SLGVDGPSAAQP
+355 SLALDGASAAQP
-367 FLRALGLGGERIEA
+367 FLRALGLNDERAEVA
-381 APAPASLPAD
+381 LPED